1 MSEKEQRI
9 INASKDIFLKFGYG
23 KTTMSDIA
31 EAVGISRP
39 GLYLLYPK
47 KEEIFKALI
56 LSLSHEL
63 SEEVKERIPYCA
75 TPLLKLKE
83 VLNIWVV
90 EMYVLL
96 NQSPESAELYENQLS
111 IAKEGMQKSFEL
123 FISDLEQ
130 VLKLFPSTSFN
141 HNITPKDVAIIIS
154 AAVTGLKKQSRNLED
169 LNRYLDLLIR
179 ACIKV

>member
-9 INASKDIFLKFGYG
+9 LNASKDIFLKFGYG
-23 KTTMSDIA
+23 KTTMGDIA

-63 SEEVKERIPYCA
+63 SEEVKERIPHCA

-111 IAKEGMQKSFEL
+111 IAKECM
-123 FISDLEQ
+123 
-130 VLKLFPSTSFN
+130 
-141 HNITPKDVAIIIS
+141 
-154 AAVTGLKKQSRNLED
+154 
-169 LNRYLDLLIR
+169 
-179 ACIKV
+179 